1 MTRVLF
7 VDDERNIFELARLYL
22 EQEGFTVTYAP
33 DGEQALRH
41 IRHDHPDLVILDI
54 MLPGRDG
61 WSVCKEVRQ
70 AGNQVPIIM
79 LTAKDEDVDK
89 ILGLELGADD
99 YMTKPFNPREL
110 VARVKAVLRRAAAAQ
125 ASAQRV
131 YRVGNVCLDVERRE
145 VWVGAERISVRPKE
159 FDLLL
164 AFLEYPGRA
173 WSREQLLD
181 RVWGYSYVGD
191 TRTVDVHVAGLR
203 EKLRGSSVQIE
214 TVWGYGYKL
223 VESEPS

>member
-33 DGEQALRH
+33 DGDQALRH
-41 IRHDHPDLVILDI
+41 IHHERPDLVILDI

-70 AGNQVPIIM
+70 AGNPVPIIM
-79 LTAKDEDVDK
+79 LTAKDDDVDK

-99 YMTKPFNPREL
+99 YITKPFNPREL
-110 VARVKAVLRRAAAAQ
+110 VARVKAVLRRT
-125 ASAQRV
+125 ASRGPAKQV
-131 YRVGNVCLDVERRE
+131 YCAGDVRLDVERRE
-145 VWVGAERISVRPKE
+145 VWVGSKRINVRPKE
-159 FDLLL
+159 FDLLQ
-164 AFLEYPGRA
+164 AFLEHPGRA
-173 WSREQLLD
+173 WSRDQLLD
-181 RVWGYSYVGD
+181 RVWGYTYAGD

-203 EKLRGSSVQIE
+203 EKLKGSGVHIE

-223 VESEPS
+223 VESETS